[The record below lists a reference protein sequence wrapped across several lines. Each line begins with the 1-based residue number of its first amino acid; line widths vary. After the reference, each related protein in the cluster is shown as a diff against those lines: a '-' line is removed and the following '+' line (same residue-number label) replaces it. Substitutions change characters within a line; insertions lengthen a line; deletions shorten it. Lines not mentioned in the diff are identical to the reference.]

1 MKIDFVIASS
11 ENFTGFHST
20 NIKNAIH
27 GYAPREPQEVVE
39 YIKENWP
46 GSTMTSDS
54 MFDIPMEDRRAY
66 TEKDRIY
73 TNKLK
78 NRLSTLEGNRVK
90 QQIIIKSNLTNQR

>member
-1 MKIDFVIASS
+1 
-11 ENFTGFHST
+11 
-20 NIKNAIH
+20 
-27 GYAPREPQEVVE
+27 
-39 YIKENWP
+39 
-46 GSTMTSDS
+46 MTSDS